1 MKNYVSLSDQELIDL
16 YTFGNN
22 NAIDTLIYRHKDK
35 VYSCI
40 YNLVKDKSKA
50 EDIFQDVFIKVIDK
64 LKNGHYRHEGK
75 FLHWLM
81 RIAYNQCMDNFRSKS
96 PVSSFPE
103 SPDGDLFSLTY
114 IPDSITEIPVE
125 KEQKI
130 NIVRRM
136 IDRLPA
142 EQRDIIIMRHY
153 SDLSFK
159 EIAVIV
165 GCNLNT
171 ALGRMRYGLINLRK
185 MIEENDLATVF

>member
-1 MKNYVSLSDQELIDL
+1 MKNYVSLSDQELINL
-16 YTFGNN
+16 YVNGNN
-22 NAIDTLIYRHKDK
+22 AAIETLIYRHKAK
-35 VYSCI
+35 VYNCI
-40 YNLVKDKSKA
+40 YNLIKDKNRA

-64 LKNGHYRHEGK
+64 LKNGRYRHEGK

-96 PVSSFPE
+96 PVCSFPE
-103 SPDGDLFSLTY
+103 SPEGESFSLAY
-114 IPDSITEIPVE
+114 IPDSFKEIPVE
-125 KEQKI
+125 REQKI
-130 NIVRRM
+130 NTIRKM
-136 IDRLPA
+136 IDHLPA

-159 EIAVIV
+159 EISTIV
-165 GCNLNT
+165 GCTLNT

>member
-16 YTFGNN
+16 YVSGNN
-22 NAIDTLIYRHKDK
+22 NAIETLIYRHKDK
-35 VYSCI
+35 VYNCI
-40 YNLVKDKSKA
+40 YNLIKDRSKA

-64 LKNGHYRHEGK
+64 LKNGGYKHEGK

-81 RIAYNQCMDNFRSKS
+81 RISYNQCMDNFRCKS
-96 PVSSFPE
+96 PVRSFPE
-103 SPDGDLFSLTY
+103 SPEGESFSLTY
-114 IPDSITEIPVE
+114 IADSFTEIPIE
-125 KEQKI
+125 REQKI
-130 NIVRRM
+130 NTVRKM

-159 EIAVIV
+159 EIATIV

-171 ALGRMRYGLINLRK
+171 ALGRMRYGLMNLRK
-185 MIEENDLATVF
+185 MIEANDLATVF